1 MRIRRIAPIVLLVAV
16 LAGCTPAP
24 TVPTAAPTA
33 PVIETETPTPT
44 PTPEPTQEPETG
56 LVQPAQVFDGDC
68 NAIFSINEL
77 KAILGS
83 NVKRTGSPDS
93 SGEASRYL
101 TAQSGGVTCSWAS
114 ADYANGIVVTAVPA
128 AALPLTTSKS
138 CQKDG
143 YGGDGVDCSIE
154 AEANATRL
162 SGKVWFAK
170 AGSRNATKTA
180 KLVSLFEEKAAAA
193 EPVPLPIPNE
203 NSWTNPVECSIL
215 EPLLDNPKV
224 LGGTGDLQIYQG
236 NGSDVYFTPAESVL
250 YGFDDQADQVACA
263 ITTADPNRT
272 LTNAETKAGKFSNI
286 SLSLVGGAAW
296 VEKEL
301 ANWSG
306 VEKIAIEGVERAY
319 LVTSGIEGEERV
331 LIVAFDGPNMISAT
345 TTAGGVAK
353 RFATITLA
361 VEALNAS

>member
-1 MRIRRIAPIVLLVAV
+1 MRRLVPVVVLLTL
-16 LAGCTPAP
+16 LAGCTAAP
-24 TVPTAAPTA
+24 TVPSAAPNG
-33 PVIETETPTPT
+33 PVVETPTPT

-68 NAIFSINEL
+68 NAIFPIDEL

-83 NVKRTGSPDS
+83 SVKRTDSPDS
-93 SGEASRYL
+93 SGEASRYV

-128 AALPLTTSKS
+128 AALPLTTAKA

-143 YGGDGVDCSIE
+143 YGGGGVDCSIE
-154 AEANATRL
+154 AEAKATRL

-180 KLVSLFEEKAAAA
+180 TLVSLFEEKAEAAQA
-193 EPVPLPIPNE
+193 VPLPIPNE
-203 NSWTNPVECSIL
+203 KSWANPVDCSIL

-236 NGSDVYFTPAESVL
+236 NGSDVYVTPAERVL
-250 YGFDDQADQVACA
+250 FGFDDRADQVACA
-263 ITTADPNRT
+263 ITTADPNRE
-272 LTNAETKAGKFSNI
+272 LTKAEIKAGKFANI
-286 SLSLVGGAAW
+286 SMSFVGGAAW

-301 ANWSG
+301 ATWDG
-306 VEKIAIEGVERAY
+306 VEKLTIEGVDSAY
-319 LVTSGIEGEERV
+319 LVTHGDEGGSV
-331 LIVAFDGPNMISAT
+331 SIIVAFDGPNMLSAT